1 MISQY
6 LPRIGGIENVVSDL
20 SRRLI
25 RAGHDVAVI
34 APRYDKNDNG
44 TNVNSGNTIDNN
56 TNVNSG
62 SDDDTTSINKSSKN
76 NRVASDLPEVVDGV
90 KIYRFD
96 STRGFPMGFDE
107 LRNMYNLTV
116 KAHSIERFDII
127 HSHFAKNEGLVGMKV
142 GRKIRI
148 PVITT
153 VHGSDIMDVWGGMCE
168 SSWSRYWVRRVLK
181 GSYRLSAVSR
191 FLKERVLEHG
201 IPQAKVR
208 VIHNWIDPGDFT
220 FNPAPDHQ
228 KEQGT
233 WKDNV
238 NCDRGSNGVE
248 IADRNEG
255 YTFKIVTAR
264 RLVRKNGVD
273 LLLSSLDHLVGT
285 RMEGRYH
292 LHILSDGP
300 LKAEL
305 QGSVKGTPHEDLVTF
320 HGSVIFQTYLSH
332 LHDADAWV
340 VPSRWEGFG
349 MVVLEAFAAGTP
361 VVATKVGG
369 MPEIIQHGQNGILV
383 EPDPKAI
390 AHGIANLYDDPVL
403 RGSLV
408 ENGRSSVS
416 DHFNFRRGIK
426 EWMDYYSDIIDD
438 FSNRRR

>member
-20 SRRLI
+20 SRKLV
-25 RAGHDVAVI
+25 RAGHDVSVI
-34 APRYDKNDNG
+34 APRYDKNDNSN
-44 TNVNSGNTIDNN
+44 NVNSGNTIDND

-62 SDDDTTSINKSSKN
+62 SDDGTTSINKSSKN
-76 NRVASDLPEVVDGV
+76 NRVASEGPEMVEGV
-90 KIYRFD
+90 KVYRFGT
-96 STRGFPMGFDE
+96 SRGFPMGLDE
-107 LRNMYNLTV
+107 LRNMYNLTLQ
-116 KAHSIERFDII
+116 AHSYERFDII
-127 HSHFAKNEGLVGMKV
+127 HSHFAKNEGLVGIRA
-142 GRKIRI
+142 GRKLGI
-148 PVITT
+148 PVVTT

-168 SSWSRYWVRRVLK
+168 RPWSRYWVRRVLK
-181 GSYRLSAVSR
+181 GSYRLSAVSG

-220 FNPAPDHQ
+220 FNPAPNYQ

-233 WKDNV
+233 WKDNA

-248 IADRNEG
+248 IADRG
-255 YTFKIVTAR
+255 RVHTFKIVTAR

-285 RMEGRYH
+285 RMEGRYL

-320 HGSVIFQTYLSH
+320 HGSVSFQRYLLH
-332 LHDADAWV
+332 LRDADAWI

-361 VVATKVGG
+361 VVATNVGG
-369 MPEIIQHGQNGILV
+369 IPEIIRHGQNGILV

-390 AHGIANLYDDPVL
+390 ACGIGKLYEDPAL
-403 RGSLV
+403 RSSLV
-408 ENGRSSVS
+408 ENGKSSVS
-416 DHFNFRRGIK
+416 EYFNFRRGIR
-426 EWMDYYSDIIDD
+426 EWVEYYSDIIDD
-438 FSNRRR
+438 YSNGRS